1 MTKPAAHTRK
11 EAIVKG
17 WNDRKPIFAA
27 IKLTAQ
33 ITTTMP
39 ISEAMTRRLGAR
51 PLEDSTSTSSDQP
64 FFPYGQFFNPLAPR
78 LESDARPSWHSDG
91 PLRRD
96 RHFRLDNVL
105 GPIAL
110 AGANVPRK
118 RKVGQRRKGNVVRP
132 PDSRLQ
138 HSTAPHRHS
147 ILLA

>member
-64 FFPYGQFFNPLAPR
+64 FFPHGQFFNPLAPR
-78 LESDARPSWHSDG
+78 IETNARSRRHTNRALG
-91 PLRRD
+91 RD
-96 RHFRLDNVL
+96 RHFRLDDVL
-105 GPIAL
+105 IPITT
-110 AGANVPRK
+110 AGGNVPRQ
-118 RKVGQRRKGNVVRP
+118 REVGQRR
-132 PDSRLQ
+132 
-138 HSTAPHRHS
+138 
-147 ILLA
+147 